1 MRKYITKA
9 TAILICLAM
18 IVSVAGATATPVTN
32 TATQTATVKADTTET
47 ENSQRTLKDETV
59 YIMTNPNGTV
69 KKIIVSDML
78 NNFGDK
84 DSINDISD
92 LKDTEV
98 LKGEH
103 TFTKEGENHVWDANG
118 EDIFYQ
124 GVISKELPV
133 DVKITYTLDGK
144 EIDPTA
150 LTGKSGHLE
159 IKYEFIN
166 NCYNTVTINGND
178 EKIYVPFATLTAIV
192 FDNEVADNLKITNG
206 KIVNDGDRA
215 VAVGITLPGLADN
228 LQLDKNKVDI
238 PDSFILSCDV
248 KNFSMSDTVTLAT
261 NEIFSRLD
269 EDKLSTPE
277 ELNNSLS
284 ELNNAMTQLTDGSS
298 QLYDGLTQL
307 LSKSGE
313 LSEGVDKLYTGAG
326 QLKDG
331 AESLEKGAS
340 DLEAGTES
348 LKSGADELYIGTGEL
363 KTGADTLKEGTG
375 QLKEGADKLK
385 DGTFQLKEGA
395 GQLASGLNTLSQNSS
410 QLNDGAKQIFEAL
423 LATANNELKNA
434 GINADTLTIENY
446 SAVLDNVLSS
456 LDENSAYNIAYK
468 TVIEKVNQNEPVI
481 TAAVTEKVKQQV
493 LQAVLEKLNI
503 TSDIYNSNETI
514 KAQVDSAVNQQLAT
528 AEIKQLILKNVSERK
543 ALLIEQNMNSPEVLT
558 QIEAGKQQIKSGRE
572 KISAL
577 KVQLDSVNQF
587 YTGLLTYT
595 AGVDSASNGNDSLNE
610 RAIKVGTGAAS
621 LQTGAG
627 QIHTGA
633 GELSAGADKLNTGA
647 GALSEGAAKLDT
659 GADTLHSGAVTLSN
673 GMDSLYDGISSMHDS
688 IPQLIE
694 GVTQLKDGSLQLYDG
709 IVLLDENGIQKLI
722 SAIDGDLDTF
732 TQRLKATIRASKDYN
747 SFAGISDDMDG
758 VVKFIYRTDPIK
770 ANDES

>member
-9 TAILICLAM
+9 PAILICLAM

-468 TVIEKVNQNEPVI
+468 TVTEKVNQNEPVI

-595 AGVDSASNGNDSLNE
+595 AGVDSASNGADSLNE